1 MKNKSPFVAKI
12 ALLVIILFSNVLIL
26 NAQNSPGT
34 KDDDF
39 LLRILSPPNIT
50 QDLKNGN
57 DGSNCG
63 WIGAFFGPS
72 LLKDICGEVVWAYD
86 ETPDSMCCDPIPQD
100 LTGKIALI
108 RRGGS
113 CSFSLK
119 VYRAQQAGAKAVIIA
134 NHYFNNSIGDG
145 PCATYFAPNIL
156 LTNMASA
163 DSATAVTI
171 PSIFIQR
178 QTAESIDAALTAG
191 ETVEVC
197 FALPRVKNPYAGNHY
212 ATPVSQIRVL
222 ENIGF
227 RFFNREDTII
237 SGLVIKADI
246 HEPGG
251 NITTLTSNVPPL
263 EAGKDTLLFFS
274 PYTPPAVIGN
284 FEIVYSNN
292 KYTEPRD
299 TLRRKFVQTE
309 YTWAMDNFT
318 LNLDEIRLHDYDVFP
333 GTLKYQVG
341 GLIFTGN
348 SSFEAQYVTFGIA
361 NIDSI
366 YDPNNPNANWA
377 NWVTILLYDADSDGN
392 GKLNLLG
399 DFEVDLGGDILAIGE
414 YKMTGLEKEDEMID
428 ALLIDFNSP
437 GDSGAT
443 LQPNHPYLITLL
455 YDGEPNG
462 TGRNCD
468 FSKTAYEDYLF
479 HQNEALQLIPC
490 TPIKLGTYFGYWGD
504 RTVITRLH
512 NERLFPI
519 YQANDVL
526 NAEKY
531 TVTPNPAN
539 ENLRLNLDL
548 AGQNSQI
555 KVSIISGLGRT
566 LRSQLLKNFQNGQ
579 INFDVRDIPSGVY
592 LMQIQTEEG
601 RATTKVSICH

>member
-145 PCATYFAPNIL
+145 PCAAYFAPNIL

-171 PSIFIQR
+171 PSVFIQR

-263 EAGKDTLLFFS
+263 GTGKDTLLFFS
-274 PYTPPAVIGN
+274 PYTPPAVTGN

-309 YTWAMDNFT
+309 HTWAMDNFT

-333 GTLKYQVG
+333 STLKYEVG

-348 SSFEAQYVTFGIA
+348 SSCEVEYATFGIA

-366 YDPNNPNANWA
+366 YNFNNPGNNFIT
-377 NWVTILLYDADSDGN
+377 VILYDADSDGN
-392 GKLNLLG
+392 GRLNLLG
-399 DFEVDLGGDILAIGE
+399 DFEVDLGGDILALGE
-414 YKMTGLEKEDEMID
+414 YKMTGFEKEDLLISVP
-428 ALLIDFNSP
+428 LIDFNNP
-437 GDSGAT
+437 VNMGVT

-455 YDGEPNG
+455 YDGLPSG

-479 HQNEALQLIPC
+479 QENEALQFIPC

-512 NERLFPI
+512 TEGIIIPTHEPNHLLSP
-519 YQANDVL
+519 
-526 NAEKY
+526 EKY
-531 TVTPNPAN
+531 SLAPNPAN
-539 ENLRLNLDL
+539 DYLHLNLDL

-566 LRSQLLKNFQNGQ
+566 LRSQLLKNFQGGQ
-579 INFDVRDIPSGVY
+579 IHFDVRDIPSGVY